1 MEIRLKP
8 RGLAVLA
15 LWLCLPGAVAAAF
28 VFWQGFWAGVV
39 FSGIWAAGAA
49 LLALGRGGSVR
60 ASLAG
65 GELKVSAGLIF
76 RTLKRMPARFVSGVD
91 VFSTPLLRWAGCR
104 VLSVHSAGAVLVL
117 AGLSAGD
124 ADRLAGALGGKA
136 ARDG

>member
-8 RGLAVLA
+8 RGLAVLT
-15 LWLCLPGAVAAAF
+15 LWLCLPGALIAAF

-39 FSGIWAAGAA
+39 FSCIWAVCAA

-65 GELKVSAGLIF
+65 GELRVSAGFIF

-91 VFSTPLLRWAGCR
+91 LFSTPLLLWAGCR
-104 VLSVHSAGAVLVL
+104 VLTVHSAGTMLVL
-117 AGLSAGD
+117 AGLSAED
-124 ADRLAGALGGKA
+124 AGRLAEALGGKA
-136 ARDG
+136 AIN